1 MGMDGIRVMLVDDQ
15 EIMVRGLR
23 MILESEND
31 IEVVATASNGEEA
44 CRRCPAARPDVV
56 LMDIK
61 MPVLN
66 GVEATA
72 RIKRECPG
80 VKVLI
85 LTTFNDDEYIF
96 EALKEGASGYLLKD
110 ASPDTIAG
118 AIRAVHRGGAP
129 IQPEVASRVVERFSS
144 LAASAAARE
153 TRDERVGLLTERERE
168 IAGLVGQGLNNR
180 EIAGRLFLSEGT
192 VRNHLSNILNKLE
205 LRDRTQLAIF
215 ALRNR
220 LTEDPGPV

>member
-1 MGMDGIRVMLVDDQ
+1 MAVDGIRVMLVDDQ

-31 IEVVATASNGEEA
+31 IEVVATAGNGEEA
-44 CRRCPAARPDVV
+44 CRLCRAARPDVV
-56 LMDIK
+56 LMDVK

-118 AIRAVHRGGAP
+118 AVRAVHRGGAP
-129 IQPEVASRVVERFSS
+129 IQPEVASRVVARLSS

-153 TRDERVGLLTERERE
+153 TRDERVGLLTGRERE
-168 IAGLVGQGLNNR
+168 IAGLVGRGLNNR
-180 EIAGRLFLSEGT
+180 EIAGRLFPSEGT

-220 LTEDPGPV
+220 LTEDPGPE

>member
-1 MGMDGIRVMLVDDQ
+1 MDGIRVLLVDDQ

-23 MILESEND
+23 MILESED
-31 IEVVATASNGEEA
+31 GIEVVATAGNGEEA
-44 CRRCPAARPDVV
+44 CRLCRAARPDVV
-56 LMDIK
+56 LMDVK

-129 IQPEVASRVVERFSS
+129 IQPEVASRVVARFSS

-153 TRDERVGLLTERERE
+153 IRDERVGLLTERERE
-168 IAGLVGQGLNNR
+168 IAGLVGRGLNNR

-192 VRNHLSNILNKLE
+192 VRNHVSNILNKLE

-215 ALRNR
+215 ALRHR
-220 LTEDPGPV
+220 LTEDPGPG